1 MFGYVITNK
10 PELKIRE
17 FARYKGIYWRSLS
30 EPEREVWQNR
40 ADDPYV

>member
-17 FARYKGIYWRSLS
+17 F
-30 EPEREVWQNR
+30 EREVWQNR

>member
-17 FARYKGIYWRSLS
+17 FARIQRHLLRSLS